1 MYKLWA
7 DYADAGMS
15 DLWQCH
21 KGWTSSL
28 VMECQYLLKDK
39 HPDYGED
46 TPSQEVV
53 TLILP
58 ESTGQG
64 IVLHVGGSSRSKFY
78 TPG

>member
-1 MYKLWA
+1 MVYKLWA
-7 DYADAGMS
+7 DYADGGMS

-28 VMECQYLLKDK
+28 VMECQYLLKDN

-53 TLILP
+53 T
-58 ESTGQG
+58 GRG